1 MGHGTQP
8 QTVIADLIR
17 GVIAGLTRN
26 LLSARNTL

>member
-8 QTVIADLIR
+8 QTVIAGLTR

-26 LLSARNTL
+26 LLSARDTL